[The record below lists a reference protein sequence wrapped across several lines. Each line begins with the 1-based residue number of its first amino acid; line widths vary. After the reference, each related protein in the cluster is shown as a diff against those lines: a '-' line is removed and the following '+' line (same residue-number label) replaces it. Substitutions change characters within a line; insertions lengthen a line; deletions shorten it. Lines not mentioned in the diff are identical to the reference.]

1 MVCPSGR
8 QCSFFTKR
16 FLCLAREVKGLPEA
30 EGVLSKRALLE
41 REGFT
46 EEHIKAVLNLG
57 PRSDKLKLLL
67 IILKEL
73 GIHGPGAGSFI
84 SDHTWFLQ
92 CNLWRLHERLQI
104 LENAGVESSM
114 VKEALSY
121 PSYYFSS
128 RVSNEELRVSFSN
141 LKDIGL
147 SPSESFMAIFRS
159 SKVKKVVKDENWVS
173 RFQALYRKGM
183 STDRIRKTIQDHA
196 CLLRGSKEFFTEH
209 LQLMEEIGLD
219 INSNSAVRAL
229 VSWSAIP
236 ADVLRAKF
244 TVLICVGYSH
254 EEAKEFVRR
263 YPVVLSLKEEDLIK
277 RFDFLLHTANL
288 KLKEICC
295 SATFLT
301 CNLEKRIIPRFK
313 ILQYLKEHKLLRK
326 EVTLSYAVAISDDA
340 FAKRFKVPPQVTAN
354 ASLSQT

>member
-1 MVCPSGR
+1 
-8 QCSFFTKR
+8 
-16 FLCLAREVKGLPEA
+16 
-30 EGVLSKRALLE
+30 
-41 REGFT
+41 
-46 EEHIKAVLNLG
+46 
-57 PRSDKLKLLL
+57 
-67 IILKEL
+67 
-73 GIHGPGAGSFI
+73 
-84 SDHTWFLQ
+84 
-92 CNLWRLHERLQI
+92 
-104 LENAGVESSM
+104 
-114 VKEALSY
+114 
-121 PSYYFSS
+121 
-128 RVSNEELRVSFSN
+128 
-141 LKDIGL
+141 
-147 SPSESFMAIFRS
+147 
-159 SKVKKVVKDENWVS
+159 
-173 RFQALYRKGM
+173 
-183 STDRIRKTIQDHA
+183 
-196 CLLRGSKEFFTEH
+196 
-209 LQLMEEIGLD
+209 MEEIGLD